1 MDKNNNIYVKTGF
14 GIAAFCVF
22 MGAFTSHIL
31 KEMIEPADMI
41 TFDTGTKYMFYHAM
55 AISFISLSHRKFHQN
70 ILDLT
75 MFLFLGG
82 IVFFTGSLYLLA
94 TRSIWGDESYVWL
107 GAITPVGGVL
117 FISAW
122 VLLISKGFVKSGDE
136 KSTGLIEK
144 KKHKYKKSRSIISST
159 DNINSD
165 EIMAN

>member
-122 VLLISKGFVKSGDE
+122 VLLISKGFVKAGDE
-136 KSTGLIEK
+136 KSIGLIKK
-144 KKHKYKKSRSIISST
+144 KKHKHKKSRSVISST

>member
-22 MGAFTSHIL
+22 MGAFASHIL

-94 TRSIWGDESYVWL
+94 TRNIWGDDSFIWL

-122 VLLISKGFVKSGDE
+122 VLLITKGFIKIGDE

-144 KKHKYKKSRSIISST
+144 KKHKHRKSRSRNSST
-159 DNINSD
+159 ENTNSD
-165 EIMAN
+165 EVITN

>member
-22 MGAFTSHIL
+22 MGAFASHIL
-31 KEMIEPADMI
+31 KEMIEPADI
-41 TFDTGTKYMFYHAM
+41 VIFDTGTKYMFYHAI

-75 MFLFLGG
+75 MLLFIGG

-94 TRSIWGDESYVWL
+94 TRNVWGDESYIWL
-107 GAITPVGGVL
+107 GALTPIGGVL

-122 VLLISKGFVKSGDE
+122 VLLISKGFIKAGHE
-136 KSTGLIEK
+136 KSTGLIIK
-144 KKHKYKKSRSIISST
+144 KKHKHRKSRSEKSLTES
-159 DNINSD
+159 NNS
-165 EIMAN
+165 EATIAN

>member
-22 MGAFTSHIL
+22 MGAFASHIL

-94 TRSIWGDESYVWL
+94 TRNIWGDDSYIWL

-122 VLLISKGFVKSGDE
+122 VLLITKGFIKIGDE

-144 KKHKYKKSRSIISST
+144 KKHKHRKSRSRNSST
-159 DNINSD
+159 ENTNSD
-165 EIMAN
+165 EVITN

>member
-31 KEMIEPADMI
+31 KEMIEPADI
-41 TFDTGTKYMFYHAM
+41 VIYDTGTKYMFYHAL

-75 MFLFLGG
+75 MLLFIVG

-94 TRSIWGDESYVWL
+94 TRSIWGDESYIWL
-107 GAITPVGGVL
+107 GALTPIGGVL

-122 VLLISKGFVKSGDE
+122 VLLISKGFIKAGAE
-136 KSTGLIEK
+136 KSTGLIIK
-144 KKHKYKKSRSIISST
+144 KKHNHRKSRSEKSLTESNNSEETI
-159 DNINSD
+159 DN
-165 EIMAN
+165 

>member
-55 AISFISLSHRKFHQN
+55 AISIISLSHRKFHQN

-107 GAITPVGGVL
+107 GAITPIGGVM

-122 VLLISKGFVKSGDE
+122 DHMYNYPRIY
-136 KSTGLIEK
+136 I
-144 KKHKYKKSRSIISST
+144 
-159 DNINSD
+159 
-165 EIMAN
+165 